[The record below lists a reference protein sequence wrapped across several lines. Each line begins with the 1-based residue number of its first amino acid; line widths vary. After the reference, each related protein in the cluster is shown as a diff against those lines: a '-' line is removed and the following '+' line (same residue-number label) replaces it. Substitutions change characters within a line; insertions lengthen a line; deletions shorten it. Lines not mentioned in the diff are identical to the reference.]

1 MSAQLAFGTY
11 RIFDGD
17 VEHVHALKDAITSGI
32 TLLDTSTNYMD
43 GGAERA
49 IALAMQGLPERVLKE
64 VEIVSKF
71 GYIQGSM
78 MERVKEDE
86 SFDDIVK
93 YAEHVYHCIDPE
105 FMRDQLT
112 HSLERLNRDQLDCY
126 LIHNPEYFLLD
137 AINKGV
143 EEEERLD
150 EMHRR
155 LFDVFVA
162 LEQEVQKGRIR
173 SYGISSNSFSRAKS
187 DPEFLPYE
195 GLVGLARKAAEYVAV
210 ESHHFT
216 TIQLPLNL
224 LEREGLSCAAWA
236 KANGLRVL
244 VNRPLNAQ
252 KGSQMYRLADYD
264 EPVDYYTH
272 LNLILE
278 LTDNELLQTFHNLL
292 SELDGNRHRFGWIGE
307 YEAFYYKQILP
318 HLRKSLG
325 SLDEEQ
331 RDALTRSLDLFFIQ
345 YSKMV
350 AYECAKTTRQSLKD
364 ELDGCDSLLQECAL
378 SFLLRQDVIDY
389 VLVGM
394 RKSRYVQE
402 LEGMSQALRD

>member
-17 VEHVHALKDAITSGI
+17 AEHIHALKDAITSGV

-49 IALAMQGLPERVLKE
+49 IALAMNGLPEKVLKD

-86 SFDDIVK
+86 TFSDIVK
-93 YAEHVYHCIDPE
+93 YSDHVYHCIDPE

-112 HSLERLNRDQLDCY
+112 YSLDRLNRDELDCY

-143 EEEERLD
+143 EEERRLD
-150 EMHRR
+150 EMQRR
-155 LFDVFVA
+155 IFDVFVA
-162 LEQEVQKGRIR
+162 LEQEVQKGRIK
-173 SYGISSNSFSRAKS
+173 SYGISSNSFSLAES
-187 DPEFLPYE
+187 DREFLPYE
-195 GLVGLARKAAEYVAV
+195 ELVDQARKAAEYIAV

-224 LEREGLSCAAWA
+224 LEQEGLRCAAWA

-252 KGSQMYRLADYD
+252 RGPQMFRLADYD

-272 LNLILE
+272 LNVILE
-278 LTDNELLQTFHNLL
+278 LTDNEMLQTFHNLL
-292 SELDGNRHRFGWIGE
+292 NELDGNRHRFSWIGE
-307 YEAFYYKQILP
+307 YEAFYFKQIVP

-325 SLDEEQ
+325 SLEEEQ
-331 RDALTRSLDLFFIQ
+331 GAALAQSLDLFFIQ

-350 AYECAKTTRQSLKD
+350 AYECSKTTRQSLKD
-364 ELDGCDSLLQECAL
+364 ELDGCASTLQECAL
-378 SFLLRQDVIDY
+378 SFLLSQDVIDY

-402 LEGMSQALRD
+402 VGGIFEAPRG

>member
-17 VEHVHALKDAITSGI
+17 AEHIHALKDAITSGV

-49 IALAMQGLPERVLKE
+49 IALAMNGLPEKVLKD

-86 SFDDIVK
+86 TFSDIVK
-93 YAEHVYHCIDPE
+93 YSEHVYHCIDPE

-112 HSLERLNRDQLDCY
+112 HSLDRLNRDELDCY
-126 LIHNPEYFLLD
+126 LIHDPEYFLLD
-137 AINKGV
+137 AINRGV
-143 EEEERLD
+143 DEERRLD
-150 EMHRR
+150 EMQRR
-155 LFDVFVA
+155 IFDVFVA
-162 LEQEVQKGRIR
+162 LEQEVQKGRIK
-173 SYGISSNSFSRAKS
+173 SYGISSNSFSLAES
-187 DPEFLPYE
+187 DREFLPYE
-195 GLVGLARKAAEYVAV
+195 ELVDQARKAAEYIAV
-210 ESHHFT
+210 ESHHLT
-216 TIQLPLNL
+216 TMQLPLNL
-224 LEREGLSCAAWA
+224 LEQEGLRCAAWA

-244 VNRPLNAQ
+244 ANRPLNTQ
-252 KGSQMYRLADYD
+252 RGPQMFRLADYD
-264 EPVDYYTH
+264 EPMDYYTH
-272 LNLILE
+272 LNVILE
-278 LTDNELLQTFHNLL
+278 LTDNEMLQTFHNLL
-292 SELDGNRHRFGWIGE
+292 NELDGNRHRFSWIGE
-307 YEAFYYKQILP
+307 YEAFYFKQIVP

-331 RDALTRSLDLFFIQ
+331 GAALAHSLDLFFIQ

-364 ELDGCDSLLQECAL
+364 ELDGCDSMLQECAL

-402 LEGMSQALRD
+402 VEGIFETLRG